1 MELSKFARIKFLQR
15 FLPNDRERNDL
26 RFRKN
31 GTRFMRVEEGRF
43 AFEFFFPIL
52 RNSNV
57 YRALY
62 KLMRYRRLSKTS

>member
-31 GTRFMRVEEGRF
+31 GTRFMRVEERDVLPLSSSF
-43 AFEFFFPIL
+43 QSFEIRTYIVRCISL
-52 RNSNV
+52 CD
-57 YRALY
+57 
-62 KLMRYRRLSKTS
+62 TGG